1 MSTEFS
7 LSSRITVSPRQEG
20 DGFLQ
25 APSVVSTFALT
36 DGSSDGQANAM
47 WHKELTI
54 AADSSQTLD
63 LTSLSVNA
71 FGLSGNLYFWKIRT
85 LYICNTSTTTTVK
98 LFAEDPE
105 NNPWQALYAVPID
118 LAPGGTLLAM
128 DRAGWLVGGSSKT
141 IKIANDSTIYS
152 ITGDTT
158 SGSTVVSDIEDTD
171 DLAVGMTV
179 TGTGIPT
186 GAKVVQKTA
195 STITLSAAAT
205 ATTGNVSLNV
215 FLPDPVV
222 VFSLAG
228 VLD

>member
-1 MSTEFS
+1 MSTELS

-25 APSVVSTFALT
+25 APSIVSTFALT
-36 DGSSDGQANAM
+36 DGSGDGQGNAM

-71 FGLSGNLYFWKIRT
+71 FGLSGSLYFWKIRT
-85 LYICNTSTTTTVK
+85 LYICNTSTTTPVTV
-98 LFAEDPE
+98 FAEDAE
-105 NNPWQALYAVPID
+105 NNPWQSLYTVPVE

-128 DRAGWLVGGSSKT
+128 DRAGWLVSGSSKT

-152 ITGDTT
+152 IAGDTT

-171 DLAVGMTV
+171 DIAVGMAV
-179 TGTGIPT
+179 TGAGIPT

-195 STITLSAAAT
+195 STITLNAAAT
-205 ATTGNVSLNV
+205 ATAGDVSLNV
-215 FLPDPVV
+215 FLPDPVL
-222 VFSLAG
+222 VFSLTG